1 MAVAQT
7 NDFREAQ
14 AQRNS
19 ATPSVSKET
28 PPQFNTGVFS
38 QDTHPSIAEEL
49 VVEEKPPAIQDYD
62 KIVTD
67 LVGAWV
73 ANSEK
78 IGDVVGEQVWSLV
91 LG

>member
-28 PPQFNTGVFS
+28 APQFNTSVFG
-38 QDTHPSIAEEL
+38 QDAHHSIAEEL

-62 KIVTD
+62 KIVND

-73 ANSEK
+73 VKSEK
-78 IGDVVGEQVWSLV
+78 IGDVVEEQVRSVV